1 MEKNENTNKKN
12 ENVIII
18 SKDPIYNEIQE
29 ILTDQEMIKKKLLD
43 QNELSYNLELIFPGE
58 LILQKHNVN
67 FLLIIPKNY
76 PKTEPELYCLTVF
89 SHPHLCDGRNL
100 INDIFNKEWTY
111 DNIPIDV
118 IINRI
123 PKFIIKNSEYNNK
136 SLILGKYMMSHLY
149 PISLLKNLPIFFHL
163 IPENNNIITI
173 GDISLC
179 LYELEK
185 ENNFKNCKLISFINI
200 KDIIEIQTKQKT
212 NLILI
217 KYKCDKT
224 TKKLNINS
232 QNVETIENI
241 LKEKMKI
248 YKKKKG
254 KLPDIDIK
262 YLEKEIAQKEKELL
276 NKENGEKN
284 IVMYKEKCLRLMD
297 LYQQSIEYYSAVND
311 PKFMDINIKIRKL
324 IESNKLTSNS
334 DNEIKDNDKEQK
346 IKEEKENISIK
357 NEDNKIKNNNE
368 TKKIEEKKDINII
381 KKEEKKDINK
391 KEIINNKINEKKEE
405 KEKEKKKEETKKEKK
420 EENKKVVIKE
430 NKDKKD
436 KDDNNSLRLKIDE
449 GEINT
454 LDVGEDEEEEEEED
468 DDDDDK
474 NEKEKEKKIFK

>member
-212 NLILI
+212 NLIII

-381 KKEEKKDINK
+381 KKEEKKNINK

-420 EENKKVVIKE
+420 EENKKVENKE

-436 KDDNNSLRLKIDE
+436 KVDNNSLRLKIDE

-468 DDDDDK
+468 DDDK
-474 NEKEKEKKIFK
+474 NEKEKEK

>member
-43 QNELSYNLELIFPGE
+43 QNELSYNLELTFPGE

-468 DDDDDK
+468 DDDKD
-474 NEKEKEKKIFK
+474 EKEKEK

>member
-1 MEKNENTNKKN
+1 MEKNENTNQKN

-420 EENKKVVIKE
+420 EENKKVENKE

-436 KDDNNSLRLKIDE
+436 KVDNNSLRLKIDE

-468 DDDDDK
+468 DDDKD
-474 NEKEKEKKIFK
+474 EKEKEK

>member
-357 NEDNKIKNNNE
+357 NKENKIKNNNE

-420 EENKKVVIKE
+420 EENKKVENKE

-436 KDDNNSLRLKIDE
+436 KVDNNSLRLKIDE

-468 DDDDDK
+468 DDDKD
-474 NEKEKEKKIFK
+474 EKEKEK

>member
-1 MEKNENTNKKN
+1 MEKNENTNQKN

-381 KKEEKKDINK
+381 KKEENKDINK

-420 EENKKVVIKE
+420 EENKKVENKE

-436 KDDNNSLRLKIDE
+436 KVDNNSLRLKIDE

-468 DDDDDK
+468 DDDDK
-474 NEKEKEKKIFK
+474 NEKEKEK

>member
-454 LDVGEDEEEEEEED
+454 LDVGEDEEEEEE
-468 DDDDDK
+468 DDDDK
-474 NEKEKEKKIFK
+474 DEKEKEK

>member
-43 QNELSYNLELIFPGE
+43 QNELSYNLELIFHGE

-357 NEDNKIKNNNE
+357 NEENKIKNNNE
-368 TKKIEEKKDINII
+368 IKKIEEKKDINII
-381 KKEEKKDINK
+381 KKEENKDINK

-468 DDDDDK
+468 DDDK
-474 NEKEKEKKIFK
+474 NEKEKEK

>member
-334 DNEIKDNDKEQK
+334 DNEIKDNYKEQK
-346 IKEEKENISIK
+346 IKEEKENISKK

-368 TKKIEEKKDINII
+368 TMKIEEKKDINII

-391 KEIINNKINEKKEE
+391 KDIINNKINEKKEE

-468 DDDDDK
+468 DDDKD
-474 NEKEKEKKIFK
+474 EKEKEK

>member
-368 TKKIEEKKDINII
+368 TIKIEEKKDINII

-420 EENKKVVIKE
+420 EENKKVENKE

-436 KDDNNSLRLKIDE
+436 KVDNNSLRLKIDE

-454 LDVGEDEEEEEEED
+454 LDVGEDE
-468 DDDDDK
+468 
-474 NEKEKEKKIFK
+474 

>member
-241 LKEKMKI
+241 LKEKMKM

-454 LDVGEDEEEEEEED
+454 LDVGEDEEEEEE
-468 DDDDDK
+468 DDDDK
-474 NEKEKEKKIFK
+474 DEKEKEK

>member
-212 NLILI
+212 NLIII

-420 EENKKVVIKE
+420 EENKKVENKE

-436 KDDNNSLRLKIDE
+436 KVDNNSLRLKIDE

-468 DDDDDK
+468 DDDK
-474 NEKEKEKKIFK
+474 NEKEKEK

>member
-420 EENKKVVIKE
+420 EENKKVENKE

-436 KDDNNSLRLKIDE
+436 KVDNNSLRLKIDE

-454 LDVGEDEEEEEEED
+454 LDVGEDEEEEEEEE

-474 NEKEKEKKIFK
+474 NEKEKEK

>member
-212 NLILI
+212 NFILI

-357 NEDNKIKNNNE
+357 NEENKIKNNNE

-381 KKEEKKDINK
+381 KKEENKDINK

-420 EENKKVVIKE
+420 EENKKVENKE

-436 KDDNNSLRLKIDE
+436 KVDNNSLRLKIDE

-468 DDDDDK
+468 DDDK
-474 NEKEKEKKIFK
+474 NEKEKEK

>member
-420 EENKKVVIKE
+420 EENKKVENKE

-436 KDDNNSLRLKIDE
+436 KVDNNSLRLKIDE

-468 DDDDDK
+468 DDDDK
-474 NEKEKEKKIFK
+474 NEKEKEK

>member
-1 MEKNENTNKKN
+1 MEKNENTNKNN

-212 NLILI
+212 NLIII

-468 DDDDDK
+468 DDDKD
-474 NEKEKEKKIFK
+474 EKEKEK

>member
-368 TKKIEEKKDINII
+368 TKKIEEKKYINII

-454 LDVGEDEEEEEEED
+454 LDVGEDEEEKEED
-468 DDDDDK
+468 DDDKD
-474 NEKEKEKKIFK
+474 EKEKEK

>member
-368 TKKIEEKKDINII
+368 TIKIEEKKDINII

-420 EENKKVVIKE
+420 EENKKVENKE

-436 KDDNNSLRLKIDE
+436 KVDNNSLRLKIDE

-454 LDVGEDEEEEEEED
+454 LDVGEDEEEEEE
-468 DDDDDK
+468 DDDDK
-474 NEKEKEKKIFK
+474 DEKEKEK

>member
-334 DNEIKDNDKEQK
+334 DNEIKDNDKEQI

-368 TKKIEEKKDINII
+368 TIKIEEKKDINII

-468 DDDDDK
+468 DDDKD
-474 NEKEKEKKIFK
+474 EKEKEK

>member
-357 NEDNKIKNNNE
+357 NEENKIKNNNE

-381 KKEEKKDINK
+381 KKEENKDINK

-420 EENKKVVIKE
+420 EENKKVENKE

-436 KDDNNSLRLKIDE
+436 KVDNNSLRLKRDE

-468 DDDDDK
+468 DDDK
-474 NEKEKEKKIFK
+474 NEKEKEK

>member
-381 KKEEKKDINK
+381 KKEEKKDINE

-468 DDDDDK
+468 DDDKD
-474 NEKEKEKKIFK
+474 EKEKEK

>member
-1 MEKNENTNKKN
+1 MEKNENTNQKN

-284 IVMYKEKCLRLMD
+284 IVMYKEKCLRLID

-324 IESNKLTSNS
+324 IESNKLTTNS

-381 KKEEKKDINK
+381 KKEENKDINK
-391 KEIINNKINEKKEE
+391 KEIINNKINGKKEE

-420 EENKKVVIKE
+420 EENKKVENKE

-436 KDDNNSLRLKIDE
+436 KVDNNSLRLKIDE

-468 DDDDDK
+468 DDDKD
-474 NEKEKEKKIFK
+474 EKEKEK

>member
-368 TKKIEEKKDINII
+368 TKKIEERKDINII

-468 DDDDDK
+468 DDDKD
-474 NEKEKEKKIFK
+474 EKEKEK

>member
-212 NLILI
+212 NLIII

-357 NEDNKIKNNNE
+357 NEENKIKNNNE

-381 KKEEKKDINK
+381 KKEENKDINK

-420 EENKKVVIKE
+420 EENKKVENKE

-436 KDDNNSLRLKIDE
+436 KVDNNSLRLKIDE

-468 DDDDDK
+468 DDDK
-474 NEKEKEKKIFK
+474 NEKEKEK

>member
-368 TKKIEEKKDINII
+368 TKKIEERKDINII

-405 KEKEKKKEETKKEKK
+405 KEKEKKKEETKKEKN

-468 DDDDDK
+468 DDDKD
-474 NEKEKEKKIFK
+474 EKEKEK

>member
-18 SKDPIYNEIQE
+18 SKAPIYNEIQE

-149 PISLLKNLPIFFHL
+149 PII
-163 IPENNNIITI
+163 
-173 GDISLC
+173 C

-381 KKEEKKDINK
+381 KKEENKDINK

-420 EENKKVVIKE
+420 EENKKVENKE

-436 KDDNNSLRLKIDE
+436 KVDNNSLRLKIDE

-468 DDDDDK
+468 DDDDK
-474 NEKEKEKKIFK
+474 NEKEKEK

>member
-29 ILTDQEMIKKKLLD
+29 ILTDQEMIKKILID

-346 IKEEKENISIK
+346 KKEEKENISIK

-381 KKEEKKDINK
+381 KKEENKDINK

-468 DDDDDK
+468 DDDKD
-474 NEKEKEKKIFK
+474 EKEKEK

>member
-357 NEDNKIKNNNE
+357 NEENKIKNNNE

-420 EENKKVVIKE
+420 EENKKVENKE

-436 KDDNNSLRLKIDE
+436 KVDNNSLRLKIDE

-468 DDDDDK
+468 DDDDK
-474 NEKEKEKKIFK
+474 NEKEKEK

>member
-123 PKFIIKNSEYNNK
+123 PKFIIKNNEYNNK

-212 NLILI
+212 NLIII

-357 NEDNKIKNNNE
+357 NEENKIKNNNE

-381 KKEEKKDINK
+381 KKEENKDINK

-420 EENKKVVIKE
+420 EENKKVENKE

-436 KDDNNSLRLKIDE
+436 KVDNNSLRLKIDE

-468 DDDDDK
+468 DDDK
-474 NEKEKEKKIFK
+474 NEKEKEK

>member
-311 PKFMDINIKIRKL
+311 PKFKDINIKIRKL

-357 NEDNKIKNNNE
+357 NEENKIKNNNE
-368 TKKIEEKKDINII
+368 TKKVEEKKDINII
-381 KKEEKKDINK
+381 KKEENKDINK

-468 DDDDDK
+468 DDDKD
-474 NEKEKEKKIFK
+474 EKEKEK

>member
-324 IESNKLTSNS
+324 IESNRLTSNS

-468 DDDDDK
+468 DDDKD
-474 NEKEKEKKIFK
+474 EKEKEK

>member
-449 GEINT
+449 GEKNT

-468 DDDDDK
+468 DDDKD
-474 NEKEKEKKIFK
+474 EKEKEK

>member
-357 NEDNKIKNNNE
+357 NEENKIKNNNE

-381 KKEEKKDINK
+381 KKEENKDINK

-420 EENKKVVIKE
+420 EENKKIENKE

-436 KDDNNSLRLKIDE
+436 KVDNNSLRLKIDE

-468 DDDDDK
+468 DDDK
-474 NEKEKEKKIFK
+474 NEKEKEK